1 MGRGGFLIFC
11 APVSPKHFNFFS
23 PPRLRPTKA
32 RDERRRLHECPG
44 SLGEI
49 LLSSWVEGAKKVPRA
64 LLGPPPLTDPAAKH
78 KNSRIFLL
86 PSAPTHLQPLA
97 CSKIK

>member
-64 LLGPPPLTDPAAKH
+64 LVGPPPLTDPAAKH
-78 KNSRIFLL
+78 KTPESSFSPQL
-86 PSAPTHLQPLA
+86 PHI
-97 CSKIK
+97 CSPWPALK